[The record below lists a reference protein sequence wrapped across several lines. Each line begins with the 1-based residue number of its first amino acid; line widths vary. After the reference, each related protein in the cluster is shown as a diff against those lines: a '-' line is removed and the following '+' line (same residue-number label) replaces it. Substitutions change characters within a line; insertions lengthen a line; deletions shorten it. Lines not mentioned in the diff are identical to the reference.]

1 MFLLAADHTA
11 DILFSSVARSL
22 SLSLSL
28 STSPCARCLMPRRNP
43 VNWTANLQQTRSSCD
58 IGLNS
63 AAFHVIRSSLSC
75 VITYQN
81 DEYSSCNVGLKS
93 ATFHVIRSSTPKN
106 YRLK

>member
-1 MFLLAADHTA
+1 MLKFVL
-11 DILFSSVARSL
+11 INQVKRSRKMRKQATQKPAKTRSKL
-22 SLSLSL
+22 
-28 STSPCARCLMPRRNP
+28 PRCLMPRRNP

-63 AAFHVIRSSLSC
+63 AAFHVIQSSLSC